1 MKKLVLIFAIFFALI
16 ANAQETPKYVYSEIV
31 GTSKF
36 LSTKVSIQID
46 YGQATSIWESNRV
59 KNTDGS
65 NRDFNS
71 MVDAMNYMGALGWE
85 FQQAYVVTIGQQ
97 NVYHWLMRKEF
108 NDLDVNI
115 QDELKKNFPT
125 KRDLKK

>member
-1 MKKLVLIFAIFFALI
+1 MYL
-16 ANAQETPKYVYSEIV
+16 EIV

-85 FQQAYVVTIGQQ
+85 FSRHMSLLSGNKMCIIG
-97 NVYHWLMRKEF
+97 
-108 NDLDVNI
+108 
-115 QDELKKNFPT
+115 
-125 KRDLKK
+125 

>member
-16 ANAQETPKYVYSEIV
+16 VNAQETPKYVYSEIV